1 MCVYI
6 YIYAYIFIFYVFYM
20 LRLVHN
26 YIALYYIA
34 GDHVDKRIYL
44 ENEEHEKVFTNS
56 NTCYKNIVLG

>member
-1 MCVYI
+1 
-6 YIYAYIFIFYVFYM
+6 M

>member
-6 YIYAYIFIFYVFYM
+6 YICAYIFIFYVFYM

-44 ENEEHEKVFTNS
+44 ENE
-56 NTCYKNIVLG
+56 